1 MLEKYR
7 QQEYKVTSGENTCH
21 TLCHTQWGG
30 GMSWSVCVWGG
41 DGSNYREQQY
51 KEASREN
58 TGAYGGGDALGVGFT
73 REHRIKFE
81 NQGARIHAL
90 ETKLKALES
99 SEALE
104 RKVLISLLALPVR
117 KYKY

>member
-7 QQEYKVTSGENTCH
+7 EEEYKVTSGENTGCH
-21 TLCHTQWGG
+21 TLWGG
-30 GMSWSVCVWGG
+30 
-41 DGSNYREQQY
+41 QQY

-58 TGAYGGGDALGVGFT
+58 RGGAYGGGDALGVGFT

-81 NQGARIHAL
+81 KQGARIHAL

-104 RKVLISLLALPVR
+104 RKVLISLLALPVPE
-117 KYKY
+117 YKY